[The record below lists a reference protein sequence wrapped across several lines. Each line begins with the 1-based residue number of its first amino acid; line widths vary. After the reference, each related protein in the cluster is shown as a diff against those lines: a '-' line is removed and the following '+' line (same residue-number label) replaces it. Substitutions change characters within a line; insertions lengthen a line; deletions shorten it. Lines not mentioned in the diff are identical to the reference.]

1 MALLGAAF
9 QIGRSALAAYQA
21 AITITGQNIANVGNP
36 DYTRQSGRLEALAG
50 GLGVSGT
57 APGAGVDL
65 TGLERQ
71 VDEAIESRLRLAL
84 GARSGAETT
93 SQTLSRVESLYN
105 ELTDSDLSSQ
115 LSAFFASLSSLQAD
129 PTERTARDQVISNA
143 QSIVN
148 TLHRLRRGL
157 LDEVQNLNDL
167 TESTVQTANQLARDI
182 AHLNEMI
189 VSAEARAV
197 GAAGSLR
204 DRRDSLL
211 RQLGELMDIQ
221 TRQQDN
227 GVVNVYVGSEPLV
240 NFNRSRGLTTQ
251 SVLEAGLRK
260 VSVRF
265 ADNRGTVVMRSGKLA
280 ALVQARDEH
289 LAGQLSQLDQLAAG
303 LIYEV
308 NCVHSSGRGLI
319 GYSRLLGAYPVD
331 DPNAALGQA
340 AAGLSFPVQN
350 GSFLVHV
357 YDPSAGQTITRLIEV
372 DLDGLNN
379 DDTTLN
385 SLAAALDNVPGLTAS
400 VTPDNRLRLDT
411 QAGQRVWFSEDSS
424 HALAAL
430 GIATFFDGT
439 DAATI
444 AVNQTISNDPRL
456 LTSSL
461 DGTTGDG
468 SAAGRLA
475 AVGQSASSLLDDLS
489 VQDFHAKLISQL
501 AVDVAAANTD
511 QEAADAVY
519 SSLLAQREATS
530 GVSLDEEAIN
540 LTKYQRSFQG
550 AARFL
555 SVLDSL
561 ADEVLDLVQ

>member
-1 MALLGAAF
+1 VALLGAAF